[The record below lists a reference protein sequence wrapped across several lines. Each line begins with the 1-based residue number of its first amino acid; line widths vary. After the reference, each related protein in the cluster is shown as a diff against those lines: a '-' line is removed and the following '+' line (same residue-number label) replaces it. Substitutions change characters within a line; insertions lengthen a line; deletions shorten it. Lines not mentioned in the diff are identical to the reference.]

1 LQAFVNEQSF
11 QGEAGLEVLSLEG
24 SVLTLPYE
32 QVKTVC
38 FVKDFAGTEGSLDR
52 RSYGSRPK
60 TAGLWV
66 RMRFRDGDSLE
77 GVIPNN
83 LLQIE
88 PQGFMFSPPDL
99 NINPQK
105 VFVPRAALE
114 EIEVLGVIGSS
125 LRPKKG
131 KAAVKEQL
139 PLFE

>member
-1 LQAFVNEQSF
+1 MNPQSF
-11 QGEAGLEVLSLEG
+11 QGDEGLEVLSLEG
-24 SVLTLPYE
+24 SVMTLPYS

-38 FVKDFAGTEGSLDR
+38 FVKDFEGTEGTLDR
-52 RSYGSRPK
+52 RSFGSRPK
-60 TAGLWV
+60 TTGLWV

-99 NINPQK
+99 KINPQK
-105 VFVPRAALE
+105 VFVPRAALV

-131 KAAVKEQL
+131 KPVVKDQL

>member
-1 LQAFVNEQSF
+1 
-11 QGEAGLEVLSLEG
+11 VLSLEG
-24 SVLTLPYE
+24 SIMSLPYA

-38 FVKDFAGTEGSLDR
+38 FVKDFDNAEGTLDT
-52 RSYGSRPK
+52 RSFGSRPK

-88 PQGFMFSPPDL
+88 PKGFMFSPPDL
-99 NINPQK
+99 NSNPQK
-105 VFVPRAALE
+105 VYVPRAALLG
-114 EIEVLGVIGSS
+114 IEVLGVIGSS

-131 KAAVKEQL
+131 KPPVQDQL
-139 PLFE
+139 QMFS

>member
-1 LQAFVNEQSF
+1 MK
-11 QGEAGLEVLSLEG
+11 
-24 SVLTLPYE
+24 LPYS

-38 FVKDFAGTEGSLDR
+38 FVKDFEGNDGTLDR
-52 RSYGSRPK
+52 KSFVSRPK

-66 RMRFRDGDSLE
+66 RMRFHDGDCVE

-88 PQGFMFSPPDL
+88 AQGFTFSPPDL

-105 VFVPRAALE
+105 VFVPRAALT

-131 KAAVKEQL
+131 KAADKDQIA
-139 PLFE
+139 LFD